1 MNMTK
6 KSKRPMFNKAG
17 IDMTKANRR
26 VRMPRAP
33 FTKRNTRPTRT
44 TLTILNTVG
53 EKLIND
59 LINFSKMIPKFVQN
73 QKLSNSHKAFKIKKN
88 SKFYPTGIE
97 QQ

>member
-1 MNMTK
+1 
-6 KSKRPMFNKAG
+6 
-17 IDMTKANRR
+17 
-26 VRMPRAP
+26 MPRAP

-73 QKLSNSHKAFKIKKN
+73 QKLSNSHKAFLNLKKKN
-88 SKFYPTGIE
+88 PQNFT